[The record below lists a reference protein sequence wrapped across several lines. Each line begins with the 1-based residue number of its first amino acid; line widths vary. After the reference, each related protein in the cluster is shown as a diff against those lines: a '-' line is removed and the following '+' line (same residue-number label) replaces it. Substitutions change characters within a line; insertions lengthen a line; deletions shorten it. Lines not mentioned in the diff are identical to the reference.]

1 VRERST
7 TSTYING
14 DDPANLETE
23 DQVNEYF
30 RLNEKA
36 NNEPA
41 VPFSIKNFTLNEEE
55 LNHSFNRLGITP
67 SPSRA
72 MSDLFWI
79 NIDWQKIKKTLGE
92 INILDFGCGSGGYYK
107 KINEWSNNSISSYT
121 GIDLQQSSK
130 WQDST
135 TASFIK
141 LDIDKNI
148 DNLKSFFPEKI
159 NFFMSQSALEHIKY
173 DLEIFTQ
180 IKEYILKNKKPVT
193 QVHLVPAPVSL
204 KLYLTHGYRQYGQ
217 NALNKIINLFKD
229 FCDIKISGLCGE
241 DCNNLHFNYITE
253 PIYYL
258 KTPDKRNTYPNEYR
272 KQLKTS
278 IKEDMKKQSI
288 SSACFW
294 ALEINYK

>member
-1 VRERST
+1 MRERST

-72 MSDLFWI
+72 MSNLFWI
-79 NIDWQKIKKTLGE
+79 NINWQEIKKTLGE
-92 INILDFGCGSGGYYK
+92 INILDFGCGNGGYFK
-107 KINEWSNNSISSYT
+107 KLYEWSNKSISSYT
-121 GIDLQQSSK
+121 GIDLQESSK
-130 WQDST
+130 WKNYT
-135 TASFIK
+135 NASFIK

-173 DLEIFTQ
+173 DLGIFTQ

-193 QVHLVPAPVSL
+193 QVHLVPAPGCL
-204 KLYLTHGYRQYGQ
+204 KLYGPHGYRQYGQ